1 MKLREAL
8 DKLNR
13 VKGLTH
19 AEQGECEGAW
29 VGSRGTYL
37 LMSAFVTRTSLSLYV
52 LADPEEFLN
61 LLFKHVLGLKEPFIK
76 LK

>member
-19 AEQGECEGAW
+19 AEQGESESADGKEEI
-29 VGSRGTYL
+29 RTYSCQHMFL
-37 LMSAFVTRTSLSLYV
+37 VCLSLCMY
-52 LADPEEFLN
+52 L
-61 LLFKHVLGLKEPFIK
+61 
-76 LK
+76 